1 MSNPAQVQATRQVAV
16 IPTPAC
22 VRPRRAADDHA
33 PVSVAQSLP
42 EQRDAAV
49 RRSTARDLLDAA
61 LAGVRLGCRD
71 SQFLARLVH
80 WDKRNAA
87 SVASLLTRA
96 REAGREEGREAGR
109 EEGREDGGLAERQ
122 LEGVLAALSDAA
134 AYRASGAAGADCWD
148 CEIVPGGRCA
158 YHARDTDRARAYAEL
173 AAALSGTAVP
183 AELPKPREI
192 SGYRRRTPVAS

>member
-1 MSNPAQVQATRQVAV
+1 MSNPAQVQATGKAV
-16 IPTPAC
+16 IVPTPAC
-22 VRPRRAADDHA
+22 VRPRRAADDQS
-33 PVSVAQSLP
+33 PVSVAPSLP
-42 EQRDAAV
+42 GQRAAAV
-49 RRSTARDLLDAA
+49 RRSTARELLDAA

-71 SQFLARLVH
+71 SQFLTRLVH

-96 REAGREEGREAGR
+96 REAGREEGALTR
-109 EEGREDGGLAERQ
+109 RQ

-134 AYRASGAAGADCWD
+134 AYRASGAAGLDCWD

-158 YHARDTDRARAYAEL
+158 YHARDTDRALAYAEL
-173 AAALSGTAVP
+173 GAALAGTTVP